1 MNSRITASSNGW
13 VELEVTLIE
22 GVEWGGG
29 RRSNLVKDSSVRDL
43 FKQICLVKFNPNYLR
58 LDNTTPR
65 NGKRA
70 ASGKSLCST

>member
-29 RRSNLVKDSSVRDL
+29 RRSNLVKDTNARDI
-43 FKQICLVKFNPNYLR
+43 FWQIFRIKFSPNYLR
-58 LDNTTPR
+58 LNITTPR

>member
-29 RRSNLVKDSSVRDL
+29 RRSNPVKDA
-43 FKQICLVKFNPNYLR
+43 N
-58 LDNTTPR
+58 
-65 NGKRA
+65 A
-70 ASGKSLCST
+70 